1 MLQSRWPLNELFN
14 RLCMPQLAFGFVPK
28 MTSNSQNE
36 RLIGVLALESCFNGS
51 ELMAVAN
58 TREPLA

>member
-14 RLCMPQLAFGFVPK
+14 RLCMPLLAFGFVPK
-28 MTSNSQNE
+28 RTSNSQNE
-36 RLIGVLALESCFNGS
+36 RLIGVLALENCLNGS